1 MNSFFALF
9 VAWGVLLLLI
19 LTFYLIDKVNTMY
32 RVQVPAEIPKTYSD
46 GLFGELTGKTLWDA
60 MSGIPLPGIDP
71 KMVDGLK
78 PHYEPVLRQH
88 IELAFM
94 NGFRNGKEDKAGVPP
109 NNCSIP
115 TPRGS
120 LESWLPVHHL
130 ASIYQAG
137 LDFAQQKPE
146 DHLMLQQNLDQVT
159 AMLYARTG
167 LTIADP
173 YSETLLKLPI
183 AAGLMEP
190 PAEPGAEAAPLALE
204 GQGANPGAPPEQMIS
219 DLAQS
224 LSGFDGMGAQT
235 PPAQEPGGDA
245 PEVLPMNLPN
255 PAAVVV

>member
-1 MNSFFALF
+1 M
-9 VAWGVLLLLI
+9 
-19 LTFYLIDKVNTMY
+19 D
-32 RVQVPAEIPKTYSD
+32 
-46 GLFGELTGKTLWDA
+46 
-60 MSGIPLPGIDP
+60 
-71 KMVDGLK
+71 
-78 PHYEPVLRQH
+78 
-88 IELAFM
+88 
-94 NGFRNGKEDKAGVPP
+94 GFRNGKEQKAGIPP
-109 NNCSIP
+109 NNCQIP

-120 LESWLPVHHL
+120 LESWLPLHHL

-137 LDFAQQKPE
+137 LDFALNKPE

-167 LTIADP
+167 LNIADP

-183 AAGLMEP
+183 QAGLMSP
-190 PAEPGAEAAPLALE
+190 PPEPGSQETPLALE
-204 GQGANPGAPPEQMIS
+204 NNGSDQPAPPDQMIS